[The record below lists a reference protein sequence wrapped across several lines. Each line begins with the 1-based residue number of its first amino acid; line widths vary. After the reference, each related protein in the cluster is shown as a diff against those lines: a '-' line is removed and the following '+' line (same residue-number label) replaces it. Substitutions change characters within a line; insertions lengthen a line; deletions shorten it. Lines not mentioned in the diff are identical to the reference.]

1 MITKKSRLY
10 RVNSIKR
17 RRRRRRMSSSSSS
30 SDSSVGGFN
39 TKHYQ
44 IKSSKTFSTWKTKTL
59 AVAKASGLKK
69 YLVANQTVLSDD
81 EFDALVVNYINAD
94 RSTRDGK
101 LIAREYESEKK
112 KKDSWAKA
120 EKLMVNSIV
129 SSSMMKRLGLCES
142 PKEMFECIC
151 KKYGRES
158 NTDLDGLIKE
168 IQSMKL
174 RSMKTDPEDYFTEI
188 DDLNDCIEKID
199 PNQVKN
205 PRAICLIIMNGL
217 HRKYRTVKTSIELNN
232 EEDDLDQIKTKVH

>member
-1 MITKKSRLY
+1 MS
-10 RVNSIKR
+10 
-17 RRRRRRMSSSSSS
+17 SSSSSS

-39 TKHYQ
+39 TKYYQ
-44 IKSSKTFSTWKTKTL
+44 IKSSKMFSTWKTKTL

-69 YLVANQTVLSDD
+69 YLVSNQTVLSDD

-129 SSSMMKRLGLCES
+129 SSSMMKRLGLCKS
-142 PKEMFECIC
+142 PMEMFECIC

-158 NTDLDGLIKE
+158 GTDLDGLIKE

-174 RSMKTDPEDYFTEI
+174 RSMKTDPEDFFYG
-188 DDLNDCIEKID
+188 N
-199 PNQVKN
+199 
-205 PRAICLIIMNGL
+205 
-217 HRKYRTVKTSIELNN
+217 
-232 EEDDLDQIKTKVH
+232 